1 MTMIRLAVRCR
12 PEEADVVL
20 GELAVLAPNG
30 FEEEH
35 GAGYVEYAIYGA
47 EGELP
52 DLGRIEAAAGE
63 GMVEVAATEVPDD
76 WADSWR
82 DFHQPL
88 LVGGRVWVR
97 PSWAEPHSEAIDVV
111 IDPGRAFG
119 TGAHT
124 TTRMCIELLVELAEA
139 GASNGALTD
148 LGTGSGV
155 LAIAAA
161 KLGWAPVL
169 AYDHEPASLEGA
181 AHNAA
186 ANDVEL
192 TLERV
197 NLRQTLPDLAPTTVA
212 NLTAPLL
219 RQVAAHLE
227 GRDLPRHLV
236 CSGLLRTE
244 VEEISSA
251 FGRLGL
257 EEQERRT
264 EGEWSSI
271 SFAPRS

>member
-1 MTMIRLAVRCR
+1 MIRLAVRCR
-12 PEEADVVL
+12 PEQADAVL

-63 GMVEVAATEVPDD
+63 GMVEVSATEVPDD
-76 WADSWR
+76 WADQWR

-97 PSWAEPHSEAIDVV
+97 PSWAEPSPEAIDLV

-119 TGAHT
+119 TGAHA
-124 TTRMCIELLVELAEA
+124 TTRMCIELLVELADSD
-139 GASNGALTD
+139 ASGGALID

-161 KLGWAPVL
+161 KLGWQPVVGC
-169 AYDHEPASLEGA
+169 DHE
-181 AHNAA
+181 AA
-186 ANDVEL
+186 ALEAAAQNALANGVEL
-192 TLERV
+192 ELVRA
-197 NLRQTLPDLAPTTVA
+197 NLRQQLPALAPTVVA

-219 RQVAAHLE
+219 THVAAGLG
-227 GRDLPRHLV
+227 GRELPRNLV
-236 CSGLLRTE
+236 CSGLLVAELDE
-244 VEEISSA
+244 VNTAFARAGMEE
-251 FGRLGL
+251 RV
-257 EEQERRT
+257 RRS
-264 EGEWSSI
+264 EGDWAAV
-271 SFAPRS
+271 SFAPR

>member
-12 PEEADVVL
+12 PEEANVVL

-63 GMVEVAATEVPDD
+63 GMVEVAATKVPDD

-97 PSWAEPHSEAIDVV
+97 PSWAEPHPEAIDVV

-124 TTRMCIELLVELAEA
+124 TTRMCVEMLVELAD
-139 GASNGALTD
+139 GGGPGGALID

-161 KLGWAPVL
+161 KLGWDPVTGC
-169 AYDHEPASLEGA
+169 DHEAAALEA
-181 AHNAA
+181 AA
-186 ANDVEL
+186 ANAVANGVEL
-192 TLERV
+192 ELVRA
-197 NLRQTLPDLAPTTVA
+197 NLRQELPTLAPTVVA

-219 RQVAAHLE
+219 REVASGLE
-227 GRDLPRHLV
+227 DRELPGRLV
-236 CSGLLRTE
+236 CSGLLVAEVDEVRAAFTRTGMAE
-244 VEEISSA
+244 LV
-251 FGRLGL
+251 
-257 EEQERRT
+257 RRSD
-264 EGEWSSI
+264 GDWASI
-271 SFAPRS
+271 SFAPA